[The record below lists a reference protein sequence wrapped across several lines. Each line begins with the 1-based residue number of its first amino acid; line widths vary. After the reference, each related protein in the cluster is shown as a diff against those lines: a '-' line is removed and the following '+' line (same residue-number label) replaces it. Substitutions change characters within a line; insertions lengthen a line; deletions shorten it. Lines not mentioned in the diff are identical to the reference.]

1 VGQELKRDWSNQ
13 DRHLDF
19 SAEHGRTSG
28 HLRDVDEDARTQLPA
43 LIRLGVSPQGP
54 LVPGATGEVA
64 VSPRIELLE
73 RQVLEIRD
81 VDRLGDARRLFG
93 DR

>member
-1 VGQELKRDWSNQ
+1 
-13 DRHLDF
+13 
-19 SAEHGRTSG
+19 
-28 HLRDVDEDARTQLPA
+28 
-43 LIRLGVSPQGP
+43 
-54 LVPGATGEVA
+54 